1 MIDDK
6 LRLILKFFSLIF
18 SYPNE
23 DILRE
28 AEALARESG
37 IRELLELVD
46 KLKAIDLKTLQIEYT
61 NLFITSYPTLK
72 CPPYESFYREG
83 KVYGESAVEVRE
95 LYRRYGLEY
104 TYASEPPDH
113 VSVELEFLALT
124 GSDEFLERLRTWLPK
139 FLECIKNNS
148 KIYEQIARTLE
159 YFISRA

>member
-1 MIDDK
+1 MIDYE
-6 LRLILKFFSLIF
+6 LRLIFKFFSLIF

-28 AEALARESG
+28 AEVLAKDSG
-37 IRELLELVD
+37 IQELLELVN
-46 KLKAIDLKTLQIEYT
+46 KLKSVSLRVLQTEYT
-61 NLFITSYPTLK
+61 NLFITSYPTLR

-83 KVYGESAVEVRE
+83 RVYGESAVRVKE

-124 GSDEFLERLRTWLPK
+124 GSEELLDHLRAWLPR
-139 FLECIKNNS
+139 FLKCVENRS
-148 KIYEQIARTLE
+148 KIYGQIARTLE
-159 YFISRA
+159 YFISVA